1 MFISFYLNSILIE
14 FSRNQHKPFLPFIE
28 LRRVLGAMEGLLALR
43 SLVGASGSGG
53 AGSQGAK
60 GVKEDTGALGPKGET
75 GPHITDKKID
85 MDSLLPQTL
94 KSRFLIPDYDSSDN
108 NDRDVVNRKY
118 VDRKTLP

>member
-1 MFISFYLNSILIE
+1 
-14 FSRNQHKPFLPFIE
+14 
-28 LRRVLGAMEGLLALR
+28 MEGLLALR

-94 KSRFLIPDYDSSDN
+94 KSRFLIPDYDNSDN
-108 NDRDVVNRKY
+108 NEMWLTGNMFTVKL
-118 VDRKTLP
+118 KTYQKVLIYKGIRWLM

>member
-1 MFISFYLNSILIE
+1 
-14 FSRNQHKPFLPFIE
+14 
-28 LRRVLGAMEGLLALR
+28 MEGLLALR

-108 NDRDVVNRKY
+108 NGRDVVNRKY